1 MKENFVIC
9 IESLHVADL
18 GDKDN
23 VSNAQQENLL
33 HICILAI
40 EMIFHIFLHTL
51 STFIC
56 FVSFFRV

>member
-23 VSNAQQENLL
+23 VSKLAPDSTKQILYIIQ
-33 HICILAI
+33 HISA
-40 EMIFHIFLHTL
+40 
-51 STFIC
+51 S
-56 FVSFFRV
+56 